1 MLTLNIDRKET
12 AFIIADTPM
21 KLGTRTADINAWAL
35 GTNAGTNGED
45 GLTTRNASIGL
56 YYPSALSTDLSGND
70 VAVPGSHA
78 VLRAYAFNDEV
89 AYPWFAPAGL
99 TRGQA
104 SGVSN
109 FGVVTA
115 ENEFKNVALNNG
127 QRDALYQKNLNP
139 LVNFPGTGLY
149 LWGQKTLHPFASA
162 LDRVNV
168 ARLLAF
174 LRERFDVVARPFI
187 FEPNDKITRDRVLLV
202 FNAFM
207 EDMVAKRA
215 VFDFLVVCDETN
227 NTNARIDR
235 NELYIDIAIEPV
247 KAAEFIYIPIRV
259 VNTGAIAGANA

>member
-1 MLTLNIDRKET
+1 MCIRDRLYTKNI
-12 AFIIADTPM
+12 
-21 KLGTRTADINAWAL
+21 
-35 GTNAGTNGED
+35 
-45 GLTTRNASIGL
+45 
-56 YYPSALSTDLSGND
+56 
-70 VAVPGSHA
+70 
-78 VLRAYAFNDEV
+78 
-89 AYPWFAPAGL
+89 
-99 TRGQA
+99 
-104 SGVSN
+104 
-109 FGVVTA
+109 
-115 ENEFKNVALNNG
+115 
-127 QRDALYQKNLNP
+127 NP

-215 VFDFLVVCDETN
+215 VYDFLVVCDETN